1 MRTVHMVTLHFTG
14 SWLCLH
20 LSTLLSGSVPS
31 FEPLTLALMVAGGIL
46 GGTVRRLLN
55 RRLGN
60 RAVDKLF
67 IALMVVI
74 ICISA
79 YPIISGSM
87 PAFRRGCCR
96 AISTRPQSTPLKI
109 KAVPPDPCQAQV
121 RRHCFFVRTCI
132 HSYRAPVKQ
141 VLKAQVDCQARPSD
155 PANRMISRMSPRNR
169 SSA

>member
-1 MRTVHMVTLHFTG
+1 MVSDNAKSSFDR
-14 SWLCLH
+14 
-20 LSTLLSGSVPS
+20 LSTNHRQHNGFSTIEAVHSVAW
-31 FEPLTLALMVAGGIL
+31 LQMLNGV
-46 GGTVRRLLN
+46 LN
-55 RRLGN
+55 RRLDN

-132 HSYRAPVKQ
+132 HSYRAHVKQ